1 MIANAE
7 GEASRFKQVLAEY
20 AKAPKVTRQRMYI
33 DAVQQMLTSS
43 SKIMIDSKGSGNLLY
58 LPLDKLMQAAGTAAP
73 GVAAGAAAAGEVS
86 GRARPWTPTCPPP
99 RPDIPDVPEYRSRS
113 SLSSRDRGE
122 R

>member
-1 MIANAE
+1 
-7 GEASRFKQVLAEY
+7 
-20 AKAPKVTRQRMYI
+20 
-33 DAVQQMLTSS
+33 MLTSS

-86 GRARPWTPTCPPP
+86 GSRPSMDANVPPP